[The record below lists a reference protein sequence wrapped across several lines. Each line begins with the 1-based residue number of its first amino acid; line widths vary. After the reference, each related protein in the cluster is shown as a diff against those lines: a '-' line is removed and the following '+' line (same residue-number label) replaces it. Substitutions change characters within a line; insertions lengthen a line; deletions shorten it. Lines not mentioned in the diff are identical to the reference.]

1 MAPREGMSEKKGNA
15 VRESRSTAWHKP
27 LMACVALIVAG
38 ALAIV
43 WIFSTEP
50 TAERETA
57 VRESAMLVDVTR
69 PEAGTF
75 RPMIRATGTVR
86 PSRDVTLRPRV
97 DGEVVE
103 IAPDFVPG
111 GDVSAGETLIRLDD
125 DDYRTALA
133 QRRSELEQAL
143 ASLDIEIGRQE
154 QAESELAQFGRELSA
169 ERRARVL
176 REPQRRSAEAVVA
189 SARAALQRA
198 ELNLRRTT
206 IDAPFD
212 AQVLSRSVNLGSQ
225 VAAGDAL
232 GRLVGTE
239 TYWIEL
245 SVPVSQLPWLIVPTL
260 DGEEGSPVTIRNRTA
275 WPEGVT
281 REGTV
286 FRLVGELDGQ
296 TRMARLLVAVDD
308 PLGRNGEPGEDRS
321 LIIGEYVQA
330 WIRGR
335 PLEDVVRVDRDHVRA
350 GDTVWLMEDGR
361 LRIQPVEVAFQDE
374 RYAYVSEGLTADDRV
389 VTSRLATVEDGV
401 RLRVASEGDE
411 APQDSAP

>member
-1 MAPREGMSEKKGNA
+1 MSEKKGNA